1 MRRDDVSCAGGNA
14 GFRLFALASRS
25 RDAGAFRRQ
34 LRDPLLVGAFLG
46 LNAITS
52 RLAVAGRAV
61 RIDRPPD
68 LSATELPSDFYFG
81 SCAVQNGA
89 RRIRR
94 DSHRDF
100 RMIPEYPQL
109 DCVPM
114 G

>member
-1 MRRDDVSCAGGNA
+1 MRRDDVNCAGGNG

-25 RDAGAFRRQ
+25 RDAGELRRQ
-34 LRDPLLVGAFLG
+34 LRDPLLVGAFLRS
-46 LNAITS
+46 NAITS
-52 RLAVAGRAV
+52 RLAVAV
-61 RIDRPPD
+61 RLGRPPD
-68 LSATELPSDFYFG
+68 LSAPELPSDFHFG
-81 SCAVQNGA
+81 SCAVQNEA

-114 G
+114 R